1 MASLLA
7 ATTAACCLAAA
18 LLDPTAAAT
27 QSWNDDRTLA
37 LVRRA
42 TERRAQQLA
51 DTGLT
56 DYRASARG
64 YLTFLA
70 QFGEGFSEP
79 PKVVKADELALEV
92 YWRAPD
98 LSKQRIIGR
107 RDTLL
112 LPTDI
117 SYHRDHLG
125 IVQNNF
131 PAIIRLGEG
140 DEVRDVPHPLSPT
153 GAREYDFAIDD
164 SVRIRLAG
172 RTVDAYRVSVR
183 PRDDRRPRVIGAMFI
198 DRQTAEV
205 ARMAFSFTRAA
216 FLDAQLENIS
226 IVLENALIGARFW
239 LPSRQEIE
247 IVRTGSWLDYP
258 ARGIIRGR
266 WEICCYEV
274 NQGIDPAFLRGPEIV
289 QMPASVLGRFEWSGR
304 ILDSLP
310 ADVRASSDET
320 IRAVQAEARRLVR
333 AEALARV
340 RRSALSAR
348 RISDFV
354 RVNRVEGLALGVGV
368 SRTLGAGFGAN
379 ASGRWGF
386 GDDRAR
392 GRVGLSF
399 THPSGTGV
407 TIIGER
413 DLREAGD
420 IAEVSLLRNSF
431 AAQEFGSD
439 YTEPFEVRG
448 LDLDLALGQRLGIDW
463 GIRGRYQRQGSS
475 AVNAS
480 PSSGTYTTTIPA
492 LDADVVD
499 VALGAS
505 RPLLPIR
512 PGLRLGTRVDLRWAA
527 VRPLGLPG
535 TERVAVARGFAEL
548 TVEGAFGDHHRLVAS
563 TSVGAVDAGRNDVPA
578 QYLVY
583 LGGPVSAPGY
593 DYHHFAGEVAAGQ
606 RLEWRMLVPFV
617 PVSLGRFGTAPGAAT
632 IAPYVHVA
640 YVGRPASIRGSESGW
655 FPSLG
660 VGTLMLF
667 DLVRFDVARGLRD
680 GRWTFSVDLTRDLW
694 PVL

>member
-1 MASLLA
+1 MLSLLA
-7 ATTAACCLAAA
+7 ATTAACCLAAT
-18 LLDPTAAAT
+18 LLRPTVAGSQT
-27 QSWNDDRTLA
+27 WNDDRTLA
-37 LVRRA
+37 LVQRA

-140 DEVRDVPHPLSPT
+140 DEVRDVPHPLSAT
-153 GAREYDFAIDD
+153 GAREYDFAITD
-164 SVRIRLAG
+164 SMRIRLAG

-183 PRDDRRPRVIGAMFI
+183 PRDDRRPRVIGAVFI

-216 FLDAQLENIS
+216 FLDSQLENIS
-226 IVLENALIGARFW
+226 IVLENSLIGERFW

-266 WEICCYEV
+266 WEICCYAV

-289 QMPASVLGRFEWSGR
+289 QMPASVLERFAWSGR
-304 ILDSLP
+304 IMDSLP

-320 IRAVQAEARRLVR
+320 IRTVQAEARRLVR

-354 RVNRVEGLALGVGV
+354 RVNRVEGLALGLGV
-368 SRTLGAGFGAN
+368 SRGLGAGFGAS

-386 GDDRAR
+386 ADDRAR
-392 GRVGLSF
+392 GRIGLSF
-399 THPSGTGV
+399 TRANGAGV
-407 TIIGER
+407 TLIAER
-413 DLREAGD
+413 DLRDAGD
-420 IAEVSLLRNSF
+420 IAEVSLVRNSF
-431 AAQEFGSD
+431 AAQELGSD

-448 LDLDLALGQRLGIDW
+448 LGLDIGLGERLGIDW
-463 GIRGRYQRQGSS
+463 SVRARYERQRPSS
-475 AVNAS
+475 VNAS
-480 PSSGTYTTTIPA
+480 PASGEYTRTIPA
-492 LDADVVD
+492 LDGEVGELV
-499 VALGAS
+499 LGGG
-505 RPLLPIR
+505 RPLLPVR
-512 PGLRLGTRVDLRWAA
+512 PGLRIGGRAEVRGAV
-527 VRPLGLPG
+527 VRPTG
-535 TERVAVARGFAEL
+535 TTGTGRFDVARGFAEL
-548 TVEGAFGDHHRLVAS
+548 TVEGAFADHRLVAT
-563 TSVGAVDAGRNDVPA
+563 TSAGAVDAVGNDVPA
-578 QYLVY
+578 QYLVF

-593 DYHHFAGEVAAGQ
+593 DYHRFAGQVAAAQ
-606 RLEWRMLVPFV
+606 RLEWRAPVPFV
-617 PVSLGRFGTAPGAAT
+617 PVSFGRFGTAPGTAT
-632 IAPYVHVA
+632 LAPYLHAA
-640 YVGRPASIRGSESGW
+640 YVGRPVTIRGSGSGW
-655 FPSLG
+655 FPSVG

-694 PVL
+694 PIL